1 MEPYPYSG
9 ESAARALVG
18 LARVVAAI
26 VRPRHR
32 GSGRHWLDARR
43 NEAMI
48 ARMWR
53 GVTPA
58 SKAESY
64 LDYLSLTGLADY
76 RDTPGNAG
84 VWVLRRDT
92 EDGVEF
98 LLVSLWDSYESIQR
112 FAGPAYE
119 RAVYYPEDDAY
130 LLERE
135 PEVRHFE
142 VVLPDEIHAPE
153 VRRAG

>member
-1 MEPYPYSG
+1 MEPYPYTA

-18 LARVVAAI
+18 LARLAAALI
-26 VRPRHR
+26 PRRR
-32 GSGRHWLDARR
+32 GSVRSRLDARR
-43 NEAMI
+43 DGAMI

-58 SKAESY
+58 SKAEAY

-92 EDGVEF
+92 TEGTEF

-112 FAGPAYE
+112 FAGPEYE

-142 VVLPDEIHAPE
+142 VVLPEEIEAPE